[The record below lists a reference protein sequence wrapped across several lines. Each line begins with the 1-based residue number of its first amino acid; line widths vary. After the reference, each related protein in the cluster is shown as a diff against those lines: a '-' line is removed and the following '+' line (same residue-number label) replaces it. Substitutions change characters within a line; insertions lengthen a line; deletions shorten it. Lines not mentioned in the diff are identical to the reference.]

1 MYKNNEINVR
11 PDKDRLINLLNDVK
25 KGKIVVPKFQRDIVW
40 NVKQRLDLFDSISK
54 GFPIGSLLF
63 WNPEKDDFGFNKKI
77 GPYTLDLNTKKYSYI
92 IDGYQRITTLF
103 SALNNPLE
111 YVKNKVDQTIL
122 DEYIV
127 YYSLED
133 EEFFHLIK
141 TRNKNNI
148 SVSNI
153 PLYVLVDTFEFLTFT
168 KKIQEE
174 FDETISNLYINR
186 AKKLAT
192 ALLDY
197 EVAFVNIHGGSIQD
211 AVEIFSRINSKGS
224 DMSPMWMLSA
234 LTYKDGKNGFK
245 FSDEI
250 EDLKIDLEEFNF
262 EDIKTEILLQ
272 CIRSSTGKLYIDTK
286 TETLAK
292 SKNFK
297 NLALKT
303 FENIYQAV
311 DFLYHRTNVLNIN
324 ILPYN
329 LQLIFI
335 TEFFRLV
342 DNPSEEKL
350 NELERWFWQTTY
362 ASYFSIYSLSKQ
374 RKAFAKFQ
382 RFCRGEELEAI
393 YKANDNEVFEAVEF
407 PSKMNYGSVRSKALG
422 LFMIKTLIEKT
433 EIDDYDFDDF
443 LSLSKHDKD
452 FVLLFPKFESQT
464 YETEFR
470 ALTRSKK
477 IKDYSFILNG
487 KTLNFDYQANFIN
500 NSILDCKNDI
510 DKIKRLRYS
519 LIAASESKF
528 VESLDINYNGTDRYD
543 ENNDGQVILF

>member
-1 MYKNNEINVR
+1 MDKINEINVR

-40 NVKQRLDLFDSISK
+40 NVRQRLDLFDSLSK

-63 WNPEKDDFGFNKKI
+63 WNPDKDDFGYNKKI

-103 SALNNPLE
+103 SALNNPYE
-111 YVKNKVDQTIL
+111 YNNNNVDKSIL

-133 EEFFHLIK
+133 EEFFHIIK
-141 TRNKNNI
+141 TKNKDI
-148 SVSNI
+148 SVENI

-168 KKIQEE
+168 KKIQDA
-174 FDETISNLYINR
+174 FNETQSNLYINR

-234 LTYKDGKNGFK
+234 LTYEDGENGFK

-250 EDLKIDLEEFNF
+250 EDLKSDLKEYSFDELKT
-262 EDIKTEILLQ
+262 DIILQ

-286 TETLAK
+286 TETLARRK
-292 SKNFK
+292 DFK
-297 NLALKT
+297 NISLKT
-303 FENIYQAV
+303 LENIYRAV
-311 DFLYHRTNVLNIN
+311 DFLYYHVNVLNLSL
-324 ILPYN
+324 LPYN

-335 TEFFRLV
+335 TEFFRLN
-342 DNPSEEKL
+342 DNPTEEKL
-350 NELERWFWQTTY
+350 MQLEKWFWQTTY
-362 ASYFSIYSLSKQ
+362 SSYFSIYSLSKQ
-374 RKAFAKFQ
+374 RKAFAEFQKF
-382 RFCRGEELEAI
+382 CTGEVSDPL
-393 YKANDNEVFEAVEF
+393 YKASYNDVFETVEF

-422 LFMIKTLIEKT
+422 LFLIKSLIGKN
-433 EIDDYDFDDF
+433 EIDDYKFDDF
-443 LSLSKHDKD
+443 YSLNKKDKD
-452 FVLLFPKFESQT
+452 FALLFPKFTDFDYNPKFKELG
-464 YETEFR
+464 R
-470 ALTRSKK
+470 RKN
-477 IKDYSFILNG
+477 IKDYSFLLKGNVS
-487 KTLNFDYQANFIN
+487 NFNYEGNFIN
-500 NSILDCKNDI
+500 NRMILMNSNLDE
-510 DKIKRLRYS
+510 IKRIRYR
-519 LIAASESKF
+519 LISDKESEF
-528 VESLDINYNGTDRYD
+528 VESLGINYNGTDRYS
-543 ENNDGQVILF
+543 EEKIILY

>member
-1 MYKNNEINVR
+1 MDKNNEINVR
-11 PDKDRLINLLNDVK
+11 PDKDRLINVLNDVK

-63 WNPEKDDFGFNKKI
+63 WNPEKDDFGFNQKI

-111 YVKNKVDQTIL
+111 YGNDKVDKTIL
-122 DEYIV
+122 DDYIV

-141 TRNKNNI
+141 TRNRNNI

-168 KKIQEE
+168 KRIQEE
-174 FDETISNLYINR
+174 FDETTSNLYINR

-197 EVAFVNIHGGSIQD
+197 EIAFVNILGGSIQD

-234 LTYKDGKNGFK
+234 LTYEDGKHGFK

-286 TETLAK
+286 TEALAK
-292 SKNFK
+292 RKDFK

-311 DFLYHRTNVLNIN
+311 EFLYHRVNVLNVN

-342 DNPSEEKL
+342 ENPTENKL
-350 NELERWFWQTTY
+350 KELEKWFWQTTY
-362 ASYFSIYSLSKQ
+362 SSYFSIYSLSKQ

-382 RFCRGEELEAI
+382 RFCKGDELEAL
-393 YKANDNEVFEAVEF
+393 YKASSNEAFEAVEF

-422 LFMIKTLIEKT
+422 LFMIKTVIEEI
-433 EIDDYDFDDF
+433 EIDNYEFDEF
-443 LSLSKHDKD
+443 YSLHKKDKD
-452 FVLLFPKFESQT
+452 FALLFPKFKNDN
-464 YETEFR
+464 YEPR
-470 ALTRSKK
+470 LRSLTDRKK
-477 IKDYSFILNG
+477 VKDYSFILNG
-487 KTLNFDYQANFIN
+487 ENEKFNYSANFIDETILN
-500 NSILDCKNDI
+500 NKNNI
-510 DKIKRLRYS
+510 EEVKKVRYH
-519 LIAASESKF
+519 LISESEGNF

-543 ENNDGQVILF
+543 KMKQIHLF